1 MGKNEFTA
9 SFDLPNCFSEE
20 GCLCAERENMP
31 VLKKSHKITF
41 LLHASSMCMAASS
54 LTFLTEFARCSPFF
68 AACPEELGPS
78 IAFVVMSLILT
89 NPSLVF
95 STDDFNNSILS
106 LTKTTLSVLPRS
118 TNQRK
123 ISSRQYTWTND
134 STSSSY
140 KSTFC
145 SSEFHITINKMH
157 LKNLKMGQPIIPN
170 LHIFFLITC
179 LLDIVQIV

>member
-1 MGKNEFTA
+1 MGKNEFTV

-20 GCLCAERENMP
+20 GCLCADRENMP

-54 LTFLTEFARCSPFF
+54 LTFFTEFARCSPFF

-106 LTKTTLSVLPRS
+106 FTKTTLSVLPRS

-123 ISSRQYTWTND
+123 ISSSQYTWTND

-145 SSEFHITINKMH
+145 NSEFHITINKMR
-157 LKNLKMGQPIIPN
+157 LENLKLDQPIIP
-170 LHIFFLITC
+170 
-179 LLDIVQIV
+179 

>member
-20 GCLCAERENMP
+20 GCLCADRENMP

-41 LLHASSMCMAASS
+41 LLHASSMWMAASS
-54 LTFLTEFARCSPFF
+54 FTFRTEFARCSPFF

-78 IAFVVMSLILT
+78 IAFAVMSLILT

-95 STDDFNNSILS
+95 SKDDFNKSILS
-106 LTKTTLSVLPRS
+106 FTKASLSVLPRS

-123 ISSRQYTWTND
+123 ISF
-134 STSSSY
+134 
-140 KSTFC
+140 KSV
-145 SSEFHITINKMH
+145 HLNKWFNQ
-157 LKNLKMGQPIIPN
+157 LIIQKYILQLRLPHHN
-170 LHIFFLITC
+170 
-179 LLDIVQIV
+179 